1 MNMPSLD
8 KIYHFLL
15 KDIQVEARR
24 GFEVLASIGFI
35 SAASLIVAEVA
46 VRSFT
51 PQFVIP
57 ALWII
62 VVFIAIFTAT
72 TTFVREVDKRTIF
85 GVRLLPIPPSIIFLS
100 KMVFSFILILFQGG
114 ISLLI
119 LAVFSGQLYML
130 STNVLFVFIALGLH
144 VSAIASF
151 TSALVMYSEGRAFL
165 IPMLV
170 FILTIPVIPLA
181 TSLSDPAVPSLLND
195 YLMFLAEVSITLIV
209 TTILSE
215 YILRT

>member
-1 MNMPSLD
+1 MSSLN
-8 KIYHFLL
+8 KIYHFLM

-35 SAASLIVAEVA
+35 SAASLILAEVA
-46 VRSFT
+46 VKSFT

-57 ALWII
+57 GLWII

-72 TTFVREVDKRTIF
+72 TTFVREMDKRTIY
-85 GVRLLPIPPSIIFLS
+85 GVRLLPVSPSIIFLS
-100 KMVFSFILILFQGG
+100 KMMFSFILILLQGG
-114 ISLLI
+114 VSLFI
-119 LAVFSGQLYML
+119 IAVFSGQLYML
-130 STNVLFVFIALGLH
+130 SVNVIFVLIVLALH

-181 TSLSDPAVPSLLND
+181 TTISDPAIPS
-195 YLMFLAEVSITLIV
+195 YMTEYVMFLGQVAVTLIV
-209 TTILSE
+209 MTILSE
-215 YILRT
+215 YILKS